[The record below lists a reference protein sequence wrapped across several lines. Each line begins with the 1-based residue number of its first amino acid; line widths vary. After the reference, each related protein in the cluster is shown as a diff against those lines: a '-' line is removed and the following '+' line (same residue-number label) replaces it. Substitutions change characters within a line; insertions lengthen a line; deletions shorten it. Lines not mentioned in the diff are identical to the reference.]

1 MFQTL
6 VFSCTC
12 KQNGYLFVPNYL
24 SFFLCL
30 DDIALMLA
38 LIYSSPEKGGVCFL
52 PLFVSLS
59 LSLLLFIPFFFD
71 FPFSIFHGY
80 TFQYAASTVSSL
92 FKKLISNC
100 RSFGLDIRK
109 NLIVYSLQHAKLKKV
124 EGSLNNGL
132 LVGSL
137 SRYYT
142 SLREFSSLAK
152 SVKTHFSCIE
162 GVEFNRVD
170 YIVSV
175 LHESARSFSK
185 AVESLGVSRCG
196 PELTMAWIGKDVHEW
211 HRRIAYQVAV
221 YVLMKTA
228 IDLEILLSHERH
240 NEFSPVREILN
251 PLTNQVGEHIELQLG
266 MQHPDLVHWFR
277 DTEMPQ
283 IAAYF
288 IPLLKQWSVEY
299 AGSGIAGIIV
309 AITCCT
315 AVVKLGC
322 GRIRCPIP
330 VLCFEDVL
338 VKLMDFS
345 LNLASVD
352 KLHQLATEAGFEL
365 NFLLHFGKKILPSEK
380 TEELEFWIGLAHK
393 KLQKAFS
400 EESIMSN
407 KKSEHKIPSDTLA
420 ILGLFAY
427 LGRRT
432 RIFLSAMGIKDLD
445 EIVKDLLRLI
455 SLLVHFILVVLI
467 FKISILIIHCLFPLS
482 YLECG
487 ILFIY
492 PDFSCIPV
500 YQCFMEVVTDE
511 IGWLDFYA
519 SYVQINCKQ
528 KRQKHN
534 ARQAEKEIILSVVFT
549 VCYDVFSGFAH
560 FNRSTQQSLD
570 TASLSYLLHCQGLLS
585 NCLQDHWAAYDKSG
599 DSLNIMDHAASDNH
613 TSSYIGGINGTKLTL
628 VFEGQHRSHDLTT
641 KGFPKI
647 DSHNSSGFPKAPI
660 SATNKESSFGQVSV
674 NDKSSPL
681 HQSVIKRYSTKLALT
696 SADLWMGTRLLF
708 MDIKVALQ
716 LLAMQAHGFKASR
729 SQRKRL
735 ERTLTDVIVLIPMT
749 ILMLLPVTTVGHAAI
764 IAAIKKYMPFL
775 IPSSYSPERLDVV
788 KQLKQTREMMSKSN
802 QSLQNQEDQPPTI
815 S

>member
-1 MFQTL
+1 MATPFNMQH
-6 VFSCTC
+6 
-12 KQNGYLFVPNYL
+12 QLFHHL
-24 SFFLCL
+24 
-30 DDIALMLA
+30 
-38 LIYSSPEKGGVCFL
+38 
-52 PLFVSLS
+52 
-59 LSLLLFIPFFFD
+59 
-71 FPFSIFHGY
+71 
-80 TFQYAASTVSSL
+80 
-92 FKKLISNC
+92 
-100 RSFGLDIRK
+100 SFGLDIRK
-109 NLIVYSLQHAKLKKV
+109 NLTVYALQHAKLNKV

-142 SLREFSSLAK
+142 SLRECSSLAEL
-152 SVKTHFSCIE
+152 VKTHFSCIDQRNEVEEVTDVPSSSTE

-185 AVESLGVSRCG
+185 SVESLGVSRCG
-196 PELTMAWIGKDVHEW
+196 PELSMAWIGKDVHEW

-221 YVLMKTA
+221 YALMKTA

-251 PLTNQVGEHIELQLG
+251 PLTNQVGEHIELQLR

-315 AVVKLGC
+315 AVVKLGR
-322 GRIRCPIP
+322 GRIRRPIP

-345 LNLASVD
+345 LSLASVD

-455 SLLVHFILVVLI
+455 SLLVRFILAVLI
-467 FKISILIIHCLFPLS
+467 FKISILIIHCLFPPS

-487 ILFIY
+487 ILSIY

-528 KRQKHN
+528 KRKKHN

-628 VFEGQHRSHDLTT
+628 LFEGQHRSQDLTT

-716 LLAMQAHGFKASR
+716 LLAKQAHGFKPSR

-802 QSLQNQEDQPPTI
+802 QSLENQDDQPPTI

>member
-1 MFQTL
+1 MYMI
-6 VFSCTC
+6 S
-12 KQNGYLFVPNYL
+12 FVQLYA
-24 SFFLCL
+24 FLTWQ
-30 DDIALMLA
+30 
-38 LIYSSPEKGGVCFL
+38 IYK
-52 PLFVSLS
+52 
-59 LSLLLFIPFFFD
+59 
-71 FPFSIFHGY
+71 
-80 TFQYAASTVSSL
+80 

-109 NLIVYSLQHAKLKKV
+109 NLTVYALQHAKLNKV

-142 SLREFSSLAK
+142 SLRECSSLAEL
-152 SVKTHFSCIE
+152 VKTHFSCIDQRNEVEEVTDVPSSSTE

-185 AVESLGVSRCG
+185 SVESLGVSRCG
-196 PELTMAWIGKDVHEW
+196 PELSMAWIGKDVHEW

-221 YVLMKTA
+221 YALMKTA

-251 PLTNQVGEHIELQLG
+251 PLTNQVGEHIELQLR

-315 AVVKLGC
+315 AVVKLGR
-322 GRIRCPIP
+322 GRIRRPIP

-345 LNLASVD
+345 LSLASVD

-445 EIVKDLLRLI
+445 EIVKDLL
-455 SLLVHFILVVLI
+455 
-467 FKISILIIHCLFPLS
+467 S

-487 ILFIY
+487 ILSIY

-528 KRQKHN
+528 KRKKHN

-570 TASLSYLLHCQGLLS
+570 TASLSYLLHC
-585 NCLQDHWAAYDKSG
+585 

-628 VFEGQHRSHDLTT
+628 LFEGQHRSQDLTT

-716 LLAMQAHGFKASR
+716 LLAKQAHGFKPSR

-802 QSLQNQEDQPPTI
+802 QSLENQDDQPPTI

>member
-1 MFQTL
+1 MATPFNMQH
-6 VFSCTC
+6 
-12 KQNGYLFVPNYL
+12 QLFHHL
-24 SFFLCL
+24 
-30 DDIALMLA
+30 
-38 LIYSSPEKGGVCFL
+38 
-52 PLFVSLS
+52 
-59 LSLLLFIPFFFD
+59 
-71 FPFSIFHGY
+71 
-80 TFQYAASTVSSL
+80 
-92 FKKLISNC
+92 
-100 RSFGLDIRK
+100 SFGLDIRK

-152 SVKTHFSCIE
+152 SVKTHFSCIDQRNEVEEVTDVRSSSTE

-445 EIVKDLLRLI
+445 EIVKDLL
-455 SLLVHFILVVLI
+455 
-467 FKISILIIHCLFPLS
+467 S

-696 SADLWMGTRLLF
+696 SA
-708 MDIKVALQ
+708 VALHGHQ
-716 LLAMQAHGFKASR
+716 GCFAITCNASTWLQGFKKS
-729 SQRKRL
+729 
-735 ERTLTDVIVLIPMT
+735 
-749 ILMLLPVTTVGHAAI
+749 
-764 IAAIKKYMPFL
+764 KKE
-775 IPSSYSPERLDVV
+775 IRENLD
-788 KQLKQTREMMSKSN
+788 
-802 QSLQNQEDQPPTI
+802 
-815 S
+815 

>member
-1 MFQTL
+1 MQH
-6 VFSCTC
+6 
-12 KQNGYLFVPNYL
+12 QLFHHL
-24 SFFLCL
+24 SF
-30 DDIALMLA
+30 
-38 LIYSSPEKGGVCFL
+38 
-52 PLFVSLS
+52 
-59 LSLLLFIPFFFD
+59 
-71 FPFSIFHGY
+71 
-80 TFQYAASTVSSL
+80 
-92 FKKLISNC
+92 
-100 RSFGLDIRK
+100 RLDIRK
-109 NLIVYSLQHAKLKKV
+109 NLTVYALQHAKLNKV

-142 SLREFSSLAK
+142 SLRACSSLAE
-152 SVKTHFSCIE
+152 SDKTHFSCIDQRNEAEEVTDVPSSSTE

-185 AVESLGVSRCG
+185 SVESLGVSRCG
-196 PELTMAWIGKDVHEW
+196 PELSMAWIGKDVHEW

-221 YVLMKTA
+221 YALMKTA

-251 PLTNQVGEHIELQLG
+251 PLTNQVGEHIELQLR

-322 GRIRCPIP
+322 GRIRRPIP

-393 KLQKAFS
+393 KLQKALS

-445 EIVKDLLRLI
+445 EIVKDL
-455 SLLVHFILVVLI
+455 
-467 FKISILIIHCLFPLS
+467 LS

-628 VFEGQHRSHDLTT
+628 LFEGPHRSQDLTT

-660 SATNKESSFGQVSV
+660 LATNKESSFGQVSV

-716 LLAMQAHGFKASR
+716 LLAKQAHGFKPSR

-749 ILMLLPVTTVGHAAI
+749 ILMLLPITTVGHAAI

-802 QSLQNQEDQPPTI
+802 QSLENQDDQPPTI

>member
-1 MFQTL
+1 MATPFNMQH
-6 VFSCTC
+6 
-12 KQNGYLFVPNYL
+12 QLFHHL
-24 SFFLCL
+24 
-30 DDIALMLA
+30 
-38 LIYSSPEKGGVCFL
+38 
-52 PLFVSLS
+52 
-59 LSLLLFIPFFFD
+59 
-71 FPFSIFHGY
+71 
-80 TFQYAASTVSSL
+80 
-92 FKKLISNC
+92 
-100 RSFGLDIRK
+100 SFGLDIRK

-152 SVKTHFSCIE
+152 SVKTHFSCIDQRNEVEEVTDVRSSSTE

>member
-1 MFQTL
+1 MATPLSMQH
-6 VFSCTC
+6 
-12 KQNGYLFVPNYL
+12 QLFHH
-24 SFFLCL
+24 
-30 DDIALMLA
+30 
-38 LIYSSPEKGGVCFL
+38 
-52 PLFVSLS
+52 LS
-59 LSLLLFIPFFFD
+59 L
-71 FPFSIFHGY
+71 
-80 TFQYAASTVSSL
+80 
-92 FKKLISNC
+92 
-100 RSFGLDIRK
+100 GLNIRK
-109 NLIVYSLQHAKLKKV
+109 NLTFYALQHAKLNKV
-124 EGSLNNGL
+124 ECSLNNSL

-142 SLREFSSLAK
+142 SLRAWSPLAE
-152 SVKTHFSCIE
+152 SVKTTHFSCTDQSDEIVE
-162 GVEFNRVD
+162 VTDVPSGSTEAVEFNRVD
-170 YIVSV
+170 YVVSV

-185 AVESLGVSRCG
+185 AVESLGLARCG
-196 PELTMAWIGKDVHEW
+196 PELSMAWIGKDVHEW

-221 YVLMKTA
+221 YALMKTA
-228 IDLEILLSHERH
+228 IDLEILLSQERH

-251 PLTNQVGEHIELQLG
+251 PLTNQVGEHIELQLR

-277 DTEMPQ
+277 DTEMPKM
-283 IAAYF
+283 AAYF

-299 AGSGIAGIIV
+299 AGREAFSGIAGMIV

-315 AVVKLGC
+315 AVVKLGS
-322 GRIRCPIP
+322 GRIRRQKP
-330 VLCFEDVL
+330 VLCLEEVL

-345 LNLASVD
+345 LNLALVD

-365 NFLLHFGKKILPSEK
+365 NFLSHFGKKILPSEK
-380 TEELEFWIGLAHK
+380 TEDLEFWIGLAHK

-400 EESIMSN
+400 EESVMSN
-407 KKSEHKIPSDTLA
+407 KQSFQHKIPSDSLA
-420 ILGLFAY
+420 TLGLFAY
-427 LGRRT
+427 LGSRT

-445 EIVKDLLRLI
+445 EIVKD
-455 SLLVHFILVVLI
+455 F
-467 FKISILIIHCLFPLS
+467 LS

-487 ILFIY
+487 ILSID

-599 DSLNIMDHAASDNH
+599 DSLNIMEHAASDSH
-613 TSSYIGGINGTKLTL
+613 TSSSYIGGINGPKLTL
-628 VFEGQHRSHDLTT
+628 VFEG
-641 KGFPKI
+641 FPNI
-647 DSHNSSGFPKAPI
+647 DSQKNSSGFPKAPI
-660 SATNKESSFGQVSV
+660 SATNKEPSSKQVSMI
-674 NDKSSPL
+674 DKSNPL
-681 HQSVIKRYSTKLALT
+681 HESVIKRYSSKLAST
-696 SADLWMGTRLLF
+696 SADLWMGTRLLL
-708 MDIKVALQ
+708 MDIKVAFK
-716 LLAMQAHGFKASR
+716 LLAKQAHGFKASR
-729 SQRKRL
+729 SQRRRL
-735 ERTLTDVIVLIPMT
+735 ARTFTDVIVLIPMT

-788 KQLKQTREMMSKSN
+788 KQLKQTREMMSQ
-802 QSLQNQEDQPPTI
+802 QSLENQEDQPPTT

>member
-1 MFQTL
+1 MNPMIITRLLKTL
-6 VFSCTC
+6 A
-12 KQNGYLFVPNYL
+12 K
-24 SFFLCL
+24 
-30 DDIALMLA
+30 
-38 LIYSSPEKGGVCFL
+38 EKGKCQELNPKGICNNSISVDPFISDVYDFICTTLYAFL
-52 PLFVSLS
+52 TWQ
-59 LSLLLFIPFFFD
+59 I
-71 FPFSIFHGY
+71 Y
-80 TFQYAASTVSSL
+80 K

-152 SVKTHFSCIE
+152 SVKTHFSCIDQRNEVEEVTDVRSSSTE

-299 AGSGIAGIIV
+299 AGRKAFSGIAGIIV

-445 EIVKDLLRLI
+445 EIVKDL
-455 SLLVHFILVVLI
+455 
-467 FKISILIIHCLFPLS
+467 LS

>member
-1 MFQTL
+1 MATPFNMQH
-6 VFSCTC
+6 
-12 KQNGYLFVPNYL
+12 QLFHHL
-24 SFFLCL
+24 
-30 DDIALMLA
+30 
-38 LIYSSPEKGGVCFL
+38 
-52 PLFVSLS
+52 
-59 LSLLLFIPFFFD
+59 
-71 FPFSIFHGY
+71 
-80 TFQYAASTVSSL
+80 
-92 FKKLISNC
+92 
-100 RSFGLDIRK
+100 SFGLDIRK

-152 SVKTHFSCIE
+152 SVKTHFSCIDQRNEVEEVTDVRSSSTE

-445 EIVKDLLRLI
+445 EIVKDL
-455 SLLVHFILVVLI
+455 
-467 FKISILIIHCLFPLS
+467 LS

>member
-152 SVKTHFSCIE
+152 SVKTHFSCIDQRNEVEEVTDVRSSSTE

-445 EIVKDLLRLI
+445 EIVKDL
-455 SLLVHFILVVLI
+455 
-467 FKISILIIHCLFPLS
+467 LS

>member
-1 MFQTL
+1 MYMI
-6 VFSCTC
+6 S
-12 KQNGYLFVPNYL
+12 FVQLYA
-24 SFFLCL
+24 FLTWQ
-30 DDIALMLA
+30 
-38 LIYSSPEKGGVCFL
+38 IYK
-52 PLFVSLS
+52 
-59 LSLLLFIPFFFD
+59 
-71 FPFSIFHGY
+71 
-80 TFQYAASTVSSL
+80 

-109 NLIVYSLQHAKLKKV
+109 NLTVYALQHAKLNKV

-142 SLREFSSLAK
+142 SLRECSSLAEL
-152 SVKTHFSCIE
+152 VKTHFSCIDQRNEVEEVTDVPSSSTE

-185 AVESLGVSRCG
+185 SVESLGVSRCG
-196 PELTMAWIGKDVHEW
+196 PELSMAWIGKDVHEW

-221 YVLMKTA
+221 YALMKTA

-251 PLTNQVGEHIELQLG
+251 PLTNQVGEHIELQLR

-322 GRIRCPIP
+322 GRIRRPIP

-345 LNLASVD
+345 LSLASVD

-445 EIVKDLLRLI
+445 EIVKDLL
-455 SLLVHFILVVLI
+455 
-467 FKISILIIHCLFPLS
+467 S

-570 TASLSYLLHCQGLLS
+570 TASLSYLLHC
-585 NCLQDHWAAYDKSG
+585 

-628 VFEGQHRSHDLTT
+628 LFEGPHRSQDLTT

-647 DSHNSSGFPKAPI
+647 DSHNSSGLPKAPI
-660 SATNKESSFGQVSV
+660 LATNKESSFGQVSV

-681 HQSVIKRYSTKLALT
+681 HQSIIKRYSTKLALT

-716 LLAMQAHGFKASR
+716 LLAKQAHGFKASR

-802 QSLQNQEDQPPTI
+802 QSLENQDDQPPTI